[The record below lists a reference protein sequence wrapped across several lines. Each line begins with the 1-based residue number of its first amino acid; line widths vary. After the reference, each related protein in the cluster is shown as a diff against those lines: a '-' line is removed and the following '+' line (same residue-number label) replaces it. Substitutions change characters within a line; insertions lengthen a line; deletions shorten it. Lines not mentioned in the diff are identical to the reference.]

1 MISEVNHDLPYE
13 KFRELGPENLT
24 EAELLAIILRTGTRE
39 LSALE
44 LAKEVLAITRYPK
57 EGLVG
62 LYDLSLEDLM
72 QIKGIGIVKATKI
85 KCIAELSVR
94 IARAKAKTGIV
105 FRNSAKVADYYMET
119 LRHRSTECVYL
130 LCLDSKGQLIKELKL
145 SDGSVKASLISPRE
159 IFLAALNCR
168 AVNLIL
174 LHNHPSGDPSPSNSD
189 IEITTQL
196 KNMGEQLEIPLL
208 DHIIIGDK
216 RYTSFKESGII

>member
-1 MISEVNHDLPYE
+1 MLYHKTFLFRKHKIEIIEMIFFIATIFIAQLIIVWHIVFFIISADNKVNLLIT
-13 KFRELGPENLT
+13 KFDGY
-24 EAELLAIILRTGTRE
+24 
-39 LSALE
+39 S
-44 LAKEVLAITRYPK
+44 V
-57 EGLVG
+57 V
-62 LYDLSLEDLM
+62 LEDLM

-94 IARAKAKTGIV
+94 IARAKAKKGIV

-159 IFLAALNCR
+159 IFLAALNCK